1 MMWRQERASGIAIPR
16 DRATHPIV
24 SPHGA
29 GMRHGTLATLATLV
43 ALTAAPAAGQGW
55 VAQPGGEAG
64 YAFPYNTSALFTC
77 AVHAMSLGTC
87 STAPGSITYAR
98 PTGSLTLTFTGSAGT
113 PTATSAGQLVV
124 LGTLA
129 PTFSGSGPFV
139 VETSGFE
146 WWPVFQMTVTGTGMG
161 DYRAIALVQ
170 DGALVVS
177 AATGQAGYLTI
188 TPPANPLGPSYP
200 FVIID
205 QISSPVVTDATTGPV
220 ALGGQLSLV
229 PEPSTYLMLGS
240 GLLVLG
246 GIGLRGRRRR

>member
-1 MMWRQERASGIAIPR
+1 
-16 DRATHPIV
+16 
-24 SPHGA
+24 
-29 GMRHGTLATLATLV
+29 MRRSTLATLAAMV
-43 ALTAAPAAGQGW
+43 ALTSTSAPGQGW
-55 VAQPGGEAG
+55 VAQPGGEAA

-77 AVHAMSLGTC
+77 ALHAMALGSC

-98 PTGSLTLTFTGSAGT
+98 PAGSLTLTFTGSAGT
-113 PTATSAGQLVV
+113 HTATSAGQLVV
-124 LGTLA
+124 LGTLV

-161 DYRAIALVQ
+161 DYRALAFVQ
-170 DGALVVS
+170 DGVLVLGP
-177 AATGQAGYLTI
+177 ATGQPGHLTI
-188 TPPANPLGPSYP
+188 TPPPNPLGPSYP
-200 FVIID
+200 FVIVD
-205 QISSPVVTDATTGPV
+205 LISSPVVTDATTGPV
-220 ALGGQLSLV
+220 ALTGYLGLV